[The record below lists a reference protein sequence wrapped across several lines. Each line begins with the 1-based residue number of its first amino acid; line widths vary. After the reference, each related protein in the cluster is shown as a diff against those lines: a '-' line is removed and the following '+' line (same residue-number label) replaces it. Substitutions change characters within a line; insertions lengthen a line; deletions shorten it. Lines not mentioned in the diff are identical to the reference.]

1 MADDLVG
8 QRLGRYRIEEKLGE
22 GGMGVVFKATDE
34 KLRRTVAL
42 KVLAD
47 DVVNDADRRRRFLRE
62 ARLAASL
69 THPNIATVHD
79 VGETDDGHI
88 YIAMELVAGHSLRH
102 RLEKGA
108 LGPNAAVRIAKD
120 LTRALVKA
128 HNLGIVH
135 RDLKPDNVMVSDEL
149 EVKVLDFGLAK
160 PVATDDAREEPGA
173 NASVVTEDGRVI
185 GTPGYMAP
193 EQAAGRAVDA
203 RTDVFAVGVVLY
215 EMATGVRPFRGDSAM
230 DVIIATARDE
240 PARPSALAPEIGSA
254 LERVIMRCLEKNAD
268 ARYADAPEL
277 MRALEELGDEEEQ
290 RSATATVAA
299 AGEKREAAAKIRDA
313 GAMLTQASLVGT
325 THANVER
332 RAQRPRAL
340 VGVVVA
346 GSIAVLALV
355 GARCVRAPAPASA
368 LAAAPSASSAGPAA
382 TATAITDL
390 PRPVSTNTVLLAE
403 YVAGTQALRDDNWGI
418 AQSHFMR
425 VVELDPFLALGHLR
439 LAMAAEGTLDES
451 IRRENYAKAVTLRSQ
466 LSKRDEGMME
476 ALEPVLQRLREDRAE
491 AAKRLHLLG
500 ERYPGDVEIQVWQA
514 LLQNTTTGLA
524 AADRA
529 IALDPRDG
537 QAWQSHADIL
547 ATLGR
552 VDDSRQSYERCGAVS
567 PGSAEC
573 FLGLVWLDSMEGR
586 CADAERDARR
596 AVDRDPHL
604 TSNLACVMVGAG
616 RPIEAVREV
625 IDQSAALF
633 APAPRMRWQSL
644 IDQTRMALITGDF
657 VTARALAEQAELSA
671 DSDVHTPFRD
681 HLLPALILAGIA
693 REVGDDAQ
701 AFRVAWGFVS
711 RSDAWSKS
719 TQGDAGID
727 ASLTLARSST
737 RAGGLSQAE
746 FIARRTAW
754 LEDERRN
761 IAQSGL
767 TWTYAFAAPAETKE
781 QAEEAL
787 AALPAYQPLSSFTYY
802 VGIPDAEIG
811 RTYLLAGQPDAAIPH
826 LTKAVATCSA
836 FRHPFA
842 HTQAALHLGEA
853 LESKGDTTGAC
864 AAYAK
869 VIARWGR
876 AKPRSLSAER
886 ARARSKA
893 LACAT
898 QASVK
903 P

>member
-1 MADDLVG
+1 MANDLVG
-8 QRLGRYRIEEKLGE
+8 HTLGRYRIEEKLGE

-42 KVLAD
+42 KVLSD
-47 DVVNDADRRRRFLRE
+47 GVVNDPDRRRRFLRE

-88 YIAMELVAGHSLRH
+88 YIAMELVTGHSLRR
-102 RLEKGA
+102 RLESGPLGA
-108 LGPNAAVRIAKD
+108 TTAVRIAKD
-120 LTRALVKA
+120 LTRALIKA
-128 HNLGIVH
+128 HKVGIVH

-160 PVATDDAREEPGA
+160 PVAQPLARDAPREL
-173 NASVVTEDGRVI
+173 ASVVTEDGRVV

-203 RTDVFAVGVVLY
+203 RTDIFAVGVVLY
-215 EMATGVRPFRGDSAM
+215 EAATGVRPFRGESAM

-240 PARPSALAPEIGSA
+240 PARPSAVEAGIGGA
-254 LERVIMRCLEKNAD
+254 LDRVILRCLEKNAD
-268 ARYADAPEL
+268 ARYGDATEL
-277 MRALEELGDEEEQ
+277 LSALEELGELDEKRTGEAKTGTLT
-290 RSATATVAA
+290 ATA
-299 AGEKREAAAKIRDA
+299 EKSKDLA
-313 GAMLTQASLVGT
+313 TQASLLGT
-325 THANVER
+325 TRGVDKAAR
-332 RAQRPRAL
+332 RPR
-340 VGVVVA
+340 VVVA
-346 GSIAVLALV
+346 IAVGGAIAVLAAV
-355 GARCVRAPAPASA
+355 GARYLRTTTTTTASAVPASA
-368 LAAAPSASSAGPAA
+368 SAAPSA
-382 TATAITDL
+382 TAITEL
-390 PRPVSTNTVLLAE
+390 PRPVSTNAELVAE
-403 YVAGTQALRDDNWGI
+403 YVAGTQALRDDDWGI

-451 IRRENYAKAVTLRSQ
+451 LRREHYAKAVELRTQ
-466 LSKRDEGMME
+466 LSKRDAGMME

-491 AAKRLHLLG
+491 AAKRLHALG
-500 ERYPGDVEIQVWQA
+500 EQYPGDVEIQVWQA
-514 LLQNTTTGLA
+514 ILQSTTDGLA
-524 AADRA
+524 SADRA

-537 QAWQSHADIL
+537 QAWQSRGDIL
-547 ATLGR
+547 AALGR
-552 VDDSRQSYERCGAVS
+552 ADDSRASYERCGTVS

-604 TSNLACVMVGAG
+604 AGNLACVMVGAG

-625 IDQSAALF
+625 LDQSAALF
-633 APAPRMRWQSL
+633 APAPRMHWQKL
-644 IDQTRMALITGDF
+644 IDQTRVALITGDF
-657 VTARALAEQAELSA
+657 VAGRTLAEQAEALA

-693 REVGDDAQ
+693 RETGDDVQ
-701 AFRVAWGFVS
+701 AFRVAWSFVS

-719 TQGDAGID
+719 TQGDAGVD
-727 ASLTLARSST
+727 ASLLLARLSV
-737 RAGGLSQAE
+737 RAGALSQAD
-746 FIARRTAW
+746 FAARRAAW

-761 IAQSGL
+761 VAQSGL
-767 TWTYAFAAPAETKE
+767 TWTYAFAAPAETKAE
-781 QAEEAL
+781 AEEAL

-811 RTYLLAGQPDAAIPH
+811 RTYLLAGQPDAAIRH

-853 LESKGDTTGAC
+853 LESKGDTAGAC

-869 VIARWGR
+869 VIARWGQ
-876 AKPRSLSAER
+876 AKPRSISAER
-886 ARARSKA
+886 ARARSKV
-893 LACAT
+893 LACA
-898 QASVK
+898 K
-903 P
+903 

>member
-1 MADDLVG
+1 MASDLVG
-8 QRLGRYRIEEKLGE
+8 QTLGRYRIDEKLGE

-42 KVLAD
+42 KVLSD
-47 DVVNDADRRRRFLRE
+47 GVVQDADRRLRFLRE

-79 VGETDDGHI
+79 VGETEDGHI
-88 YIAMELVAGHSLRH
+88 YIAMELVPGQSLRQ

-108 LGPNAAVRIAKD
+108 LGPATALRIAKD
-120 LTRALVKA
+120 LTRALTKA
-128 HNLGIVH
+128 HGLGIVH

-160 PVATDDAREEPGA
+160 PVDRAEPRET
-173 NASVVTEDGRVI
+173 ASVVTEDGRVV

-203 RTDVFAVGVVLY
+203 RTDIFAVGIVLY

-240 PARPSALAPEIGSA
+240 PPRPSSLAAGVGA
-254 LERVIMRCLEKNAD
+254 GLERVILRCLEKNAD

-277 MRALEELGDEEEQ
+277 LRALDELEDA
-290 RSATATVAA
+290 ATP
-299 AGEKREAAAKIRDA
+299 DA
-313 GAMLTQASLVGT
+313 GPSRESADPDARRASDAKLAGALLTQVSLVGT
-325 THANVER
+325 AGPVGKRTV
-332 RAQRPRAL
+332 RPRAL
-340 VGVVVA
+340 MTVAFVAVALGV
-346 GSIAVLALV
+346 AVV
-355 GARCVRAPAPASA
+355 GARSWRAESRATPSTPSA
-368 LAAAPSASSAGPAA
+368 RTPAAPSATSL
-382 TATAITDL
+382 TEL
-390 PRPVSTNTVLLAE
+390 PGPVSKSPELLAE
-403 YVAGTQALRDDNWGI
+403 YAAGMQALRDDDWGI

-439 LAMAAEGTLDES
+439 LAMVAEGTLDES
-451 IRRENYAKAVTLRSQ
+451 LRREHFAKAVTLRSQ

-491 AAKRLHLLG
+491 AAKRLRVLG
-500 ERYPGDVEIQVWQA
+500 EQLPGDVEIQVWQA
-514 LLQNTTTGLA
+514 LLQSTTVGLA
-524 AADRA
+524 SADRA

-537 QAWQSHADIL
+537 QAWQSRGDIL

-552 VDDSRQSYERCGAVS
+552 TDDSRQSYERCGAIS

-573 FLGLVWLDSMEGR
+573 FLGLIWLDSMEGR

-604 TSNLACVMVGAG
+604 AGNLACVMVGAG
-616 RPIEAVREV
+616 RPIEAVRVVVE
-625 IDQSAALF
+625 QSAALF
-633 APAPRMRWQSL
+633 APAPRMHWQKL
-644 IDQTRMALITGDF
+644 VDQTRMALITGDF
-657 VTARALAEQAELSA
+657 VTARELAEQAEALA

-681 HLLPALILAGIA
+681 HLLPALVLAGIA
-693 REVGDDAQ
+693 RETGDDAQ
-701 AFRVAWGFVS
+701 AFRVAWRFVS

-719 TQGDAGID
+719 TQGDAGVD
-727 ASLTLARSST
+727 ASLVLARLSVGP
-737 RAGGLSQAE
+737 GGLSPADLS
-746 FIARRTAW
+746 ARRSAW

-767 TWTYAFAAPAETKE
+767 TWTYAFAALAETKE
-781 QAEEAL
+781 EAEEAL
-787 AALPAYQPLSSFTYY
+787 AALPVYEPLSSFTYY

-811 RTYLLAGQPDAAIPH
+811 RTYLLAGQTDAAVRH

-853 LESKGDTTGAC
+853 LESKGDPSGAC
-864 AAYAK
+864 AAYEK
-869 VIARWGR
+869 VIARWGH
-876 AKPRSLSAER
+876 ATPRSISAER
-886 ARARSKA
+886 ARTRSKA
-893 LACAT
+893 LAC
-898 QASVK
+898 
-903 P
+903 PR

>member
-1 MADDLVG
+1 MANELVG
-8 QRLGRYRIEEKLGE
+8 QTLGRYRIEEKLGE
-22 GGMGVVFKATDE
+22 GGMGVVFKARDE

-42 KVLAD
+42 KVLSD
-47 DVVNDADRRRRFLRE
+47 GVVNDPDRRRRFLRE

-88 YIAMELVAGHSLRH
+88 YIAMELVTGPSLRR
-102 RLEKGA
+102 RLESGA
-108 LGPNAAVRIAKD
+108 LGASTAVRIAKD
-120 LTRALVKA
+120 LTRALIKA
-128 HNLGIVH
+128 HKVGIVH

-160 PVATDDAREEPGA
+160 PVAEEVEREEPREL
-173 NASVVTEDGRVI
+173 ASLVTEDGRVV

-203 RTDVFAVGVVLY
+203 RTDIFAVGVVLY
-215 EMATGVRPFRGDSAM
+215 EMATGVRPFRGESAM

-240 PARPSALAPEIGSA
+240 PARPSSVASVASEVGNALD
-254 LERVIMRCLEKNAD
+254 RVILRCLEKNAD
-268 ARYADAPEL
+268 ARYADAAEL
-277 MRALEELGDEEEQ
+277 MDALEAIGEAKDEKKTPSGTLTAT
-290 RSATATVAA
+290 RTGTATATATA
-299 AGEKREAAAKIRDA
+299 TNETRRDVGGLA
-313 GAMLTQASLVGT
+313 TLASLVGT
-325 THANVER
+325 ARGVDR
-332 RAQRPRAL
+332 KARRPRMLLTMVIAAGAMAAL
-340 VGVVVA
+340 VA
-346 GSIAVLALV
+346 G
-355 GARCVRAPAPASA
+355 GARYVRPTTAATG
-368 LAAAPSASSAGPAA
+368 AAAGQPAA
-382 TATAITDL
+382 TAITEL
-390 PRPVSTNTVLLAE
+390 PRPVSTNAELVAE
-403 YVAGTQALRDDNWGI
+403 YVAGTQALRDDDWGI
-418 AQSHFMR
+418 AQAHFMR

-451 IRRENYAKAVTLRSQ
+451 LRREHYAKAVELRSQ
-466 LSKRDEGMME
+466 LSKRDQGVME

-491 AAKRLHLLG
+491 AAKRLHALG
-500 ERYPGDVEIQVWQA
+500 EQYPGDVEIQVWQA
-514 LLQNTTTGLA
+514 FLQSTAAGLA

-537 QAWQSHADIL
+537 QAWQSRGDIL
-547 ATLGR
+547 AALGR
-552 VDDSRQSYERCGAVS
+552 TDDSRASYERCGTVS

-604 TSNLACVMVGAG
+604 AGNLACVMVGAG

-625 IDQSAALF
+625 LDQSAALF
-633 APAPRMRWQSL
+633 SMAPRMRWQKL
-644 IDQTRMALITGDF
+644 IDRTRVALITGDF
-657 VTARALAEQAELSA
+657 VAGRTFAEEAEALA

-693 REVGDDAQ
+693 RETGDDAQ
-701 AFRVAWGFVS
+701 AFRVAWRFVS

-719 TQGDAGID
+719 TQGDAGVD
-727 ASLTLARSST
+727 ASLVLARLSM
-737 RAGGLSQAE
+737 RAGGLSQAGLT
-746 FIARRTAW
+746 ARRETW

-761 IAQSGL
+761 VAQSGL
-767 TWTYAFAAPAETKE
+767 TWTYAFAALAETKAE
-781 QAEEAL
+781 AEEAL
-787 AALPAYQPLSSFTYY
+787 AALPGYQPLSSFTYY

-811 RTYLLAGQPDAAIPH
+811 RTYLLAGQADAAIPH

-853 LESKGDTTGAC
+853 LESTGDMAGAC

-869 VIARWGR
+869 VIARWGQ
-876 AKPRSLSAER
+876 AKPRSISAER
-886 ARARSKA
+886 ARARSKV
-893 LACAT
+893 LACA
-898 QASVK
+898 K
-903 P
+903 